1 MARREDEE
9 ILTIRPGE
17 KCERCGYDRCPKAI
31 HPFAGKMLCGNC
43 RIEMGE
49 ESGPRIKHFGERNGK
64 TRITTAKVVDMRAKY
79 AKGDVTQEE
88 LAREL
93 GISRPSVANILARRR
108 WGHVP

>member
-1 MARREDEE
+1 MARREHEE
-9 ILTIRPGE
+9 IPTIRPGE

-31 HPFAGKMLCGNC
+31 RPRAGEMLCGNC
-43 RIEMGE
+43 RVEVGE
-49 ESGPRIKHFGERNGK
+49 EPGPGSKQFGERNGK
-64 TRITTAKVVDMRAKY
+64 TRITAAKVVDMRAKY
-79 AKGDVTQEE
+79 AKGDVTQED